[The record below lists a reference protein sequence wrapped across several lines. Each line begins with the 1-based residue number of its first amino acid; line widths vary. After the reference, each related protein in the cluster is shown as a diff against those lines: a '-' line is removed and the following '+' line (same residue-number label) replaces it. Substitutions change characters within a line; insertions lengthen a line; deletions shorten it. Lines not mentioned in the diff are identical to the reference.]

1 MQKLFEY
8 TVFGI
13 VLGGVYGI
21 AASGLVLTY
30 NTSGIFNFAHGAMA
44 MLGAFLYWDLRVNL
58 GWPAPIALFV
68 VLFVIGPLMGGL
80 LYVGIMRGLRNTA
93 EVTKIVVTVS
103 LTLGMLYL
111 SQWVWSPLQP
121 RTEGDFFG
129 SHSGL
134 QLPGFKLPTHEII
147 ALVIAVLIAV
157 GLRLLFYRTRTGVAM
172 RGVVDDPDLLELN
185 GHSPERLAALSW
197 AIGAFLAVLAGVLIT
212 PIGGGGLEANHL
224 TLLVI
229 DAFAAAIFGRLRSLP
244 RTFVG
249 ALVLGL
255 ANNYVL
261 AYSPTSWKWASE
273 FRVALPMIVLFA
285 VLVLL
290 PQDRLRGTSVLRT
303 RERFFTPSVRSA
315 VIAAGA
321 LVVGV
326 ALIRQLMVDSDI
338 TVLTIGM
345 GFAVIAL
352 SLTLLTGYAG
362 EMNLAAVSFGAIAS
376 IIAFHIATH
385 GTGAGARMSLWG
397 VLVAVV
403 ITGIVGVIVAIP
415 AIRLRGVYMALST
428 MAFGQFLTVMVL
440 QDGLP
445 HTFPIFHWKYS
456 FMDQGSLVMAPLKI
470 GPFDMKNG
478 TTFLMFNTVVFAVLG
493 IAIVAV
499 RNSSYGRRLTAMR
512 DSPAAAATLGQNLRR

>member
-44 MLGAFLYWDLRVNL
+44 MLGAFLYWDFRFNL

-68 VLFVIGPLMGGL
+68 TLFVIGPLMGGV

-103 LTLGMLYL
+103 LMLGMLYL
-111 SQWVWSPLQP
+111 SQWIWNPLQP

-290 PQDRLRGTSVLRT
+290 PQDRLRGSSILRT
-303 RERFFTPSVRSA
+303 RERFYTPSVRSA
-315 VIAAGA
+315 VVAGA
-321 LVVGV
+321 ALVSGV
-326 ALIRQLMVDSDI
+326 ALIRQLMGDSDI
-338 TVLTIGM
+338 PILT
-345 GFAVIAL
+345 
-352 SLTLLTGYAG
+352 
-362 EMNLAAVSFGAIAS
+362 
-376 IIAFHIATH
+376 
-385 GTGAGARMSLWG
+385 
-397 VLVAVV
+397 
-403 ITGIVGVIVAIP
+403 
-415 AIRLRGVYMALST
+415 
-428 MAFGQFLTVMVL
+428 
-440 QDGLP
+440 
-445 HTFPIFHWKYS
+445 
-456 FMDQGSLVMAPLKI
+456 
-470 GPFDMKNG
+470 
-478 TTFLMFNTVVFAVLG
+478 
-493 IAIVAV
+493 
-499 RNSSYGRRLTAMR
+499 
-512 DSPAAAATLGQNLRR
+512 